1 MSSCSV
7 EAPRKNQSRRFV
19 RRSGRCCK
27 SVSCAAQTPAQKG
40 LVYPGEIPKVTIQLY
55 PEKAKNV
62 VDNRVGALV
71 VDNFNFILCGE
82 KSVLAKVTP
91 QAVRLQFQV
100 STAPLRIRSSSTEAL
115 LVTITTATTKRT
127 PWILIRTPSFLYTR
141 RPGMASVWYLF

>member
-71 VDNFNFILCGE
+71 DNFNFILCGE

-91 QAVRLQFQV
+91 QAVRLQFKV
-100 STAPLRIRSSSTEAL
+100 STAPLRSSSTEAL
-115 LVTITTATTKRT
+115 LVTITTTTTKRT
-127 PWILIRTPSFLYTR
+127 PWIRIRTPSFLYMR